1 MTCAE
6 ALSILADPL
15 PIWAWVAIVALPFAV
30 LAVTACYYRLR
41 YRWGIEQQREFAK
54 GLRK

>member
-6 ALSILADPL
+6 ALQILADPL
-15 PIWAWVAIVALPFAV
+15 PIWAWVAIVSLPFAV
-30 LAVTACYYRLR
+30 LVATAGYYRLR
-41 YRWGIEQQREFAK
+41 YRCGILTQQDFAR